1 MLLLYCMA
9 EASPDAPLPPR
20 GVRSAAVETL
30 THKSLLCYL
39 SCYESFPGGSGD
51 ELMKDALDF
60 HWAINLVFEKTT
72 VIPFRFPTLMKSEE
86 ELNHFLDQHADAY
99 LADLQR
105 LKGQVQMEVRVTE
118 QPERIMPSENALGIN
133 SGTAYLQRK
142 AALAQYFAHFEQL
155 MKTAAQAEW
164 KQRANRYFALVPRA
178 AVAEFRDKIND
189 LGQASLRVSGPW
201 PPTEF
206 VNCYPEAVSRTSE

>member
-9 EASPDAPLPPR
+9 EASPNAPLPPR

-30 THKSLLCYL
+30 QHGSILCYL
-39 SCYESFPGGSGD
+39 SRYESFPGGAGD

-60 HWAINLVFEKTT
+60 HWAINLVFEKTA
-72 VIPFRFPTLMKSEE
+72 VFPFRFPTLMKSEE
-86 ELNHFLDQHADAY
+86 ELKQFLATHADAY

-105 LKGQVQMEVRVTE
+105 LRGQVQMEIRVTQ
-118 QPERIMPSENALGIN
+118 QPEQIVAENALGTN

-142 AALAQYFAHFEQL
+142 AAVAQYFAHFEQL
-155 MKTAAQAEW
+155 IKSAVQAEW

-178 AVAEFRDKIND
+178 TVAEFRDKIND

-206 VNCYPEAVSRTSE
+206 VNCYPEADSHDSE